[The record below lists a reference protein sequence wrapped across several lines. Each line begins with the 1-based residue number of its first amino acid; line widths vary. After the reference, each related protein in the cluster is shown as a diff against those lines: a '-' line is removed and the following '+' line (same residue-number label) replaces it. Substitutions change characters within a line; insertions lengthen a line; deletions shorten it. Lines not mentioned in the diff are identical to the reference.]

1 MSCYRPLWARPA
13 SPGRA
18 YDRAESGVPSRAEDP
33 TLSEMRELFTHWREH
48 LGLGAPYTASQII
61 KVASG
66 CDLKA
71 DDTAP
76 GFREALLRLAGQGS
90 EVSSRR
96 LGKWLTKVK
105 GRVVEGCRLEIQ
117 PDDHHG
123 NRFTL
128 VQAEVL
134 ARWGF

>member
-1 MSCYRPLWARPA
+1 
-13 SPGRA
+13 
-18 YDRAESGVPSRAEDP
+18 
-33 TLSEMRELFTHWREH
+33 
-48 LGLGAPYTASQII
+48 
-61 KVASG
+61 
-66 CDLKA
+66 
-71 DDTAP
+71 
-76 GFREALLRLAGQGS
+76 
-90 EVSSRR
+90 VSSRR

-128 VQAEVL
+128 VRAEVL